1 MRGLSWSLYKDV
13 IRLTVQ
19 EVGRQ
24 RLNQIGVLTPRG
36 EEDLDGRV
44 LQQVAPGED
53 GPDLGEV
60 PFAVDVVTVPQH
72 L

>member
-1 MRGLSWSLYKDV
+1 M
-13 IRLTVQ
+13 VQ
-19 EVGRQ
+19 GCRPTAAKAES
-24 RLNQIGVLTPRG
+24 VLTPRG

-53 GPDLGEV
+53 GPDLCEV